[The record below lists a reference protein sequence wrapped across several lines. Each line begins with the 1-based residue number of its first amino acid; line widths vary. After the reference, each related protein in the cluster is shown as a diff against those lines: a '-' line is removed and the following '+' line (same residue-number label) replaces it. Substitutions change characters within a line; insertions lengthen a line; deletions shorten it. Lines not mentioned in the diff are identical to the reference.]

1 MSSSS
6 SSSSSSRA
14 GGATG
19 AGAALDAAT
28 RGLSTA
34 LVEGEDFASGTSSRS
49 TKLVHGGVRYL
60 EKAVFQLD
68 PGQLKLVFEAL
79 RERKTLL
86 RNAPHLARALPIAT
100 PCYRLWEVPYYYA
113 GMKAYDVIAA
123 AGGGALTSSR
133 FVGAR
138 DSLADFPT
146 LAATRGDD
154 DDEGGGGATGG
165 GPTLKGTIVY
175 TDGQFDD
182 ARMCVALACTASA
195 AGATVANY
203 VRVNSLIRDE
213 RTGRVVGARCVDVSE
228 DAAAASEWDW
238 SSGTDSSSKRRR
250 RRGRE
255 FEVRARVVVN
265 ATGPFTDGVR
275 RMSADADAA
284 KKTKKKKNTE
294 EEDASSSVVPETI
307 MTPAGGVHVTL
318 PGHFAPPNAGLIVPK
333 TKDGRVVFMLPWLG
347 AVVAGTTDKVTDVTL
362 RPRATR
368 EEVDFILESLAP
380 YLSAPATR
388 ADVTSAWSGIRPLA
402 KDPTAGKNGGG
413 TENMSR
419 DHLVVDEGDGMI
431 TVTGG
436 KWTTYRLMAEH
447 AIDAA
452 IEVEIPNG
460 ANPNPPGGGGG
471 GGGGGGE
478 ENLNAP
484 PPPPST
490 TTLASKASACVTRD
504 VAMIGSHGYARDLAS
519 RLARP
524 SSPSGDVGE
533 EALSSSS
540 PRPLDADV
548 AAHLAR
554 SYGDRAP
561 RVAALA
567 ERAKVLRARLAGPS
581 HPVIA
586 AEVVHAARSEYCVTA
601 CDFIA
606 RRTRLAFLDV
616 EAASAAVP
624 LVVRVLQRELGW
636 SRRRARREMESARA
650 FLATFRA

>member
-1 MSSSS
+1 M
-6 SSSSSSRA
+6 
-14 GGATG
+14 
-19 AGAALDAAT
+19 
-28 RGLSTA
+28 
-34 LVEGEDFASGTSSRS
+34 
-49 TKLVHGGVRYL
+49 
-60 EKAVFQLD
+60 
-68 PGQLKLVFEAL
+68 
-79 RERKTLL
+79 
-86 RNAPHLARALPIAT
+86 
-100 PCYRLWEVPYYYA
+100 
-113 GMKAYDVIAA
+113 
-123 AGGGALTSSR
+123 
-133 FVGAR
+133 
-138 DSLADFPT
+138 
-146 LAATRGDD
+146 
-154 DDEGGGGATGG
+154 
-165 GPTLKGTIVY
+165 
-175 TDGQFDD
+175 
-182 ARMCVALACTASA
+182 
-195 AGATVANY
+195 
-203 VRVNSLIRDE
+203 
-213 RTGRVVGARCVDVSE
+213 
-228 DAAAASEWDW
+228 
-238 SSGTDSSSKRRR
+238 
-250 RRGRE
+250 
-255 FEVRARVVVN
+255 RARVVVN

-362 RPRATR
+362 RPRATH

-402 KDPTAGKNGGG
+402 KDPMAGKNGGG

-478 ENLNAP
+478 ENLNAL

-540 PRPLDADV
+540 PCPLDADV